1 MIGAN
6 HLQTK
11 SGVYVFEK
19 ITGSGISNK
28 DLQVGDIIVEF
39 DDKPVATVDNLHKY
53 LTEKAIGKKISLTV
67 LRGGR
72 KQTIMVVPGEL
83 KS

>member
-11 SGVYVFEK
+11 TGVYVFEK
-19 ITGSGISNK
+19 ITGSGFSNK
-28 DLQVGDIIVEF
+28 ELQVGDIIVEF
-39 DDKPVATVDNLHKY
+39 NDKPVATVDNLHKY
-53 LTEKAIGKKISLTV
+53 LTEEAIGKKITLTV